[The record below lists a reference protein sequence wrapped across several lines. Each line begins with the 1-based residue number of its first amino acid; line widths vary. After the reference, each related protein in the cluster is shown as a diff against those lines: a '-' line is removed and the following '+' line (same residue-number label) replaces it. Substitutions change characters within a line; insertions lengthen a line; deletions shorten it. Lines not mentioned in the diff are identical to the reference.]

1 MAALLEVKNLQTQ
14 FNTGAGIVKAVDGV
28 SFRVN
33 ENEIVGIVGESGCG
47 KSVTASSILQI
58 VPDPPGRIVSGE
70 IWFKDENLLLK
81 SEEEMCKIR
90 GKQITMIFQEPMT
103 SLNPVFRVGSQIE
116 EAVLLHQDFKDEHG
130 KTLPLQRRKEIASKR
145 TIELLEK
152 VGIPD
157 AASRARDYPHQLSGG
172 MRQRVMIAMALVCQP
187 DLLIA
192 DEPTTALD
200 VTVQAQI
207 LDLLLH
213 LQKEFQTAIIL
224 ITHDF
229 GIVAEFA
236 DEVAVMYAGQI
247 VEQGGVEKIF
257 ANPLHPYTRALLRS
271 IPRLDLEEQDL
282 YVIPGKVPNSSCYP
296 PGCRFAPR
304 CPSADA
310 GCRKEIPELTTV
322 EEGHT
327 TRCFL
332 AASKGP
338 KTEGQ
343 DDA

>member
-1 MAALLEVKNLQTQ
+1 MKDILEVKDLKTKFFVQNE
-14 FNTGAGIVKAVDGV
+14 VYSAVDGV
-28 SFRVN
+28 SFS
-33 ENEIVGIVGESGCG
+33 ISGGDTLAIVGESGCC

-70 IWFKDENLLLK
+70 IWFKGENLLLK
-81 SEEEMCKIR
+81 SEEEMRRIR

-116 EAVLLHQDFKDEHG
+116 EAVLLHQDFPNEHG
-130 KTLPLQRRKEIASKR
+130 RSLSPGQKKKIARER
-145 TIELLEK
+145 TVELLK
-152 VGIPD
+152 KAGIPD
-157 AASRARDYPHQLSGG
+157 AALRARDYPHQLSGG

-213 LQKEFQTAIIL
+213 LKREFKTAIIF

-236 DEVAVMYAGQI
+236 DNVAVMYAGQI
-247 VEQGGVEKIF
+247 VEQGTTFQIF
-257 ANPLHPYTRALLRS
+257 DNPGHPYTRGLMHS

-282 YVIPGKVPNSSCYP
+282 HVIPGRVPSSAKYP

-304 CPSADA
+304 CS
-310 GCRKEIPELTTV
+310 EV
-322 EEGHT
+322 Q
-327 TRCFL
+327 TRCWQSMPPLVPAGDGHIIRCFAIEGGQL
-332 AASKGP
+332 A
-338 KTEGQ
+338 
-343 DDA
+343 